1 MKSSLRF
8 FDWQSLRTR
17 LTIGVLI
24 VSLTIL
30 WATVLA
36 LSQSLRRDMEATISA
51 QQFSTISLLAKEIDR
66 SIRER
71 MSVAESIAGKLS
83 QDILRTQDGAQAY
96 LEQRDVPATIFNWG
110 IIVVDASGV
119 ALASTPTR
127 LNRRGVDFG
136 TYPGVQQVLRS
147 GQSHITDPLFSQH
160 SQQPVVAMQIP
171 IRSPDGKTIGAVIGV
186 TNLAEPN
193 FLDEISAAKYG
204 HTGDF
209 LVTAPGS
216 RVYVASSDKRRV
228 MKAGPPAGVNPVYDR
243 YIDGYEGSGVAR
255 SSRGVVELSS
265 SKRIASTGWLM
276 QSVLPADE
284 AFASIRAMQR
294 HLILISLTLSIL
306 ATLIS
311 WWWLRRQLAPL
322 TEAAEL
328 LSQMRDGN
336 IPRQPLPVRKM
347 DEIGQLTTA
356 FNGLQDAIV
365 AEEARAAE
373 HAANTRLRRIV
384 SYIPGVV
391 FQYRLNP
398 DGNGNFPFTSDAIS
412 EIYGVT
418 PAEMEISAA
427 AIRKM
432 VHPDDTQRFF
442 ESLRA
447 SAESLSPWRIEY
459 RINHPDGRLKW
470 LLVNAVPER
479 GSDESI
485 IWYGFIAD
493 ITETKAMEA
502 ELREALAEH
511 KRKDEEIERYR
522 NHLEQLVRQRT
533 ADLEL
538 ARAEA
543 ERLARIKSDFLA
555 NMSHEIRTPLNG
567 VLGMAHIGLRS
578 SLANSRA
585 HEAFQKIIGSGTL
598 LLGIINDILD
608 LSKMDAGMLKIES
621 TQVDLPAMLGEMLE
635 LMRERA
641 TDKGIRL
648 ESRPAASLP
657 PNCLSDPLR
666 LRQILLNLLSNAIK
680 FTESGQVVL
689 EMGLDESQHQLLIR
703 VSDTGIGITEQ
714 QLKSI
719 FNPFEQGDNSTTRQF
734 GGTGLGLTI
743 TQRLV
748 KLMGGTI
755 GVDSTPGRGST
766 FEVRL
771 PYRASPQDAPRTLR
785 GIAEL
790 PGDNRKPLAGIRVLI
805 AEDNEINQEILR
817 ENLNDDG
824 ASIVMVN
831 DGQQAVDSVR
841 QSQPGSFDIVLMDIQ
856 MPVLNG
862 YDAARQI
869 AALAP
874 GLPIIGQ
881 TAHAL
886 PQDRESCL
894 ASGMVDH
901 IAKPIDPAALTGL
914 ILRHTIGK
922 RQPSPLSMGL

>member
-1 MKSSLRF
+1 MKASLRF

-24 VSLTIL
+24 VSLAVL
-30 WATVLA
+30 WATALA

-51 QQFSTISLLAKEIDR
+51 QQFSTVSLLAKEIDR
-66 SIRER
+66 SVRER
-71 MSVAESIAGKLS
+71 MSIAESIAGKLS
-83 QDILRTQDGAQAY
+83 REILQTPDATQAY
-96 LEQRDVPATIFNWG
+96 LEQHDVPPSIFNWG
-110 IIVVDASGV
+110 IIIIDASGR
-119 ALASTPTR
+119 AIASMPQR
-127 LNRRGVDFG
+127 LNRRGVDFSA
-136 TYPGVQQVLRS
+136 YVGVQETLRQGRS
-147 GQSHITDPLFSQH
+147 TITDPLVSQH
-160 SQQPVVAMQIP
+160 SQQPVVGMLIP
-171 IRSPDGKTIGAVIGV
+171 IHAPEGKVIGAVIGV

-193 FLDEISAAKYG
+193 FFDEISAAKYG
-204 HTGDF
+204 NTGDF
-209 LVTAPGS
+209 LVTAPVT
-216 RVYVASSDKRRV
+216 RVFVASSDKRRV
-228 MKAGPPAGVNPVYDR
+228 MKAGPPPGLNPVYDR

-276 QSVLPADE
+276 QSVLPTDE

-294 HLILISLTLSIL
+294 HLILISLALSIL

-322 TEAAEL
+322 TEAAAMIGE
-328 LSQMRDGN
+328 MRDGT

-365 AEEARAAE
+365 AEEARAAD

-398 DGNGNFPFTSDAIS
+398 DGDGSFPFTSDAIS
-412 EIYGVT
+412 DIYGVT
-418 PAEMEISAA
+418 PEEMGKSSA

-442 ESLRA
+442 ESLQA
-447 SAESLSPWRIEY
+447 SAETLSPWRIEY

-479 GSDESI
+479 GSDDGI

-502 ELREALAEH
+502 ELRQALADH

-522 NHLEQLVRQRT
+522 DHLEQLVRQRT

-567 VLGMAHIGLRS
+567 VLGMAHIGRRS
-578 SLANSRA
+578 SAEDSRA
-585 HEAFQKIIGSGTL
+585 HEAFDKIISSGTL
-598 LLGIINDILD
+598 LQGIINDILD

-621 TQVDLPAMLGEMLE
+621 TRVDLPAILNEMLE
-635 LMRERA
+635 MMRERA
-641 TDKGIRL
+641 SGKAIRL
-648 ESRPAASLP
+648 ELQLAENLP
-657 PNCLSDPLR
+657 PSCQSDPLR
-666 LRQILLNLLSNAIK
+666 LRQILLNLLSNAVK
-680 FTESGQVVL
+680 FTESGKVAV
-689 EMGLDESQHQLLIR
+689 EMALDESQNQLVTR
-703 VSDTGIGITEQ
+703 VSDTGIGISAEQ
-714 QLKSI
+714 IKTI
-719 FNPFEQGDNSTTRQF
+719 FNPFEQGDNSTTRKF
-734 GGTGLGLTI
+734 GGTGLGLAI
-743 TQRLV
+743 TERIV
-748 KLMGGTI
+748 RLMGGSI
-755 GVDSTPGRGST
+755 KVDSVLGAGST

-771 PYRASPQDAPRTLR
+771 PYRASLKLQAGTSSAPIDVPSH
-785 GIAEL
+785 GQ
-790 PGDNRKPLAGIRVLI
+790 KPLAGIKVLI

-817 ENLNDDG
+817 ENLDEDG
-824 ASIVMVN
+824 ASITMAS
-831 DGQQAVDSVR
+831 DGQQAVDNVR
-841 QSQPGSFDIVLMDIQ
+841 QNPPGCFDIVLMDIQ

-862 YDAARQI
+862 YDAASQI
-869 AALAP
+869 SALARGCRSSARRRMP
-874 GLPIIGQ
+874 CQRTGKAAWPVAWSITLPN
-881 TAHAL
+881 
-886 PQDRESCL
+886 R
-894 ASGMVDH
+894 
-901 IAKPIDPAALTGL
+901 L
-914 ILRHTIGK
+914 IPPR
-922 RQPSPLSMGL
+922 